1 MSSKEANQAFFGH
14 YWNEHMITYLSKS
27 AGGRW
32 FSYLLGLILDKIP
45 VQSVASVADVGCGVG
60 AKTARMAKYF
70 TKAAVTGY
78 DFSEAGIA
86 AAKKYYRI
94 ENLHFATE
102 DITESE
108 YKTKFD
114 VITAFDI
121 LEHIDD
127 WKALTKKLISVNNK
141 YMIISS
147 PVGRMRPYEVN
158 IGHYRNFKKREIEE
172 FMEANGYAT
181 IQTFYAGF
189 PFYSPIVRDL
199 TNMFFK
205 NYSEIPESEMSF
217 LSQQMH
223 DVWYFLFR
231 YCSFKH
237 RGDIFVGLFEKREK
251 KSAT

>member
-1 MSSKEANQAFFGH
+1 
-14 YWNEHMITYLSKS
+14 MITYLSKS

-121 LEHIDD
+121 LEHVDVPNPDD
-127 WKALTKKLISVNNK
+127 AVAT
-141 YMIISS
+141 
-147 PVGRMRPYEVN
+147 EC
-158 IGHYRNFKKREIEE
+158 E
-172 FMEANGYAT
+172 FAVA
-181 IQTFYAGF
+181 
-189 PFYSPIVRDL
+189 D
-199 TNMFFK
+199 
-205 NYSEIPESEMSF
+205 
-217 LSQQMH
+217 
-223 DVWYFLFR
+223 
-231 YCSFKH
+231 
-237 RGDIFVGLFEKREK
+237 FVGLAFRVLAAVYFDDQAPLAADKVDIVASDRLLADEFEPIGLVDSGDAAKGALRLG
-251 KSAT
+251 SYCAARFGHDWCLAG